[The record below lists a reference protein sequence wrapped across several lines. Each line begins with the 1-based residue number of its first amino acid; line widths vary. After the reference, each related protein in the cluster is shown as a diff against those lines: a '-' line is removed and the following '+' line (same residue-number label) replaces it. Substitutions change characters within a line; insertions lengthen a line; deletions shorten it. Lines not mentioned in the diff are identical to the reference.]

1 MSTEK
6 TLVKGEYVKNP
17 KTGRALKVG
26 SRVWINL
33 VKEGILKDIS
43 YQDPQIFEE
52 VHQDDSEQDV
62 DVKIQT
68 INRSLPKNQMA
79 VRGRGKYAGKIV
91 KRNKQPSV
99 KEVVHYTAR
108 KSAEVM
114 VENHVLN
121 DDEDDME
128 KELEQLILSE
138 ILNGNVQ
145 EGCQVNIKKR
155 GAKKQ
160 PEQFYTK
167 DQEEEDE
174 EQEEEDEEEED
185 Y

>member
-1 MSTEK
+1 MSKEQN
-6 TLVKGEYVKNP
+6 LVKGDYVKNP

-68 INRSLPKNQMA
+68 INRTLSKNQQA

-121 DDEDDME
+121 DDEVSME

-145 EGCQVNIKKR
+145 EGCQVNI
-155 GAKKQ
+155 AKKQ

-167 DQEEEDE
+167 DQDEEDE
-174 EQEEEDEEEED
+174 DEDEDDEEEED